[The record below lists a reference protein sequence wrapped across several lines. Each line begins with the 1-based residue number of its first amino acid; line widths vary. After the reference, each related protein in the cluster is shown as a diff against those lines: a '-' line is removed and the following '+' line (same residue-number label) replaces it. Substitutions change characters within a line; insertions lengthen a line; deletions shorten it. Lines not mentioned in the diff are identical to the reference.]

1 MLVRRCIRR
10 VISAMYGNRHYKA
23 AFCQHST
30 ASNPVTGKFGPG
42 KFCPSEF
49 GPGEFCPSE
58 FGPGEFGP
66 KYKC

>member
-1 MLVRRCIRR
+1 
-10 VISAMYGNRHYKA
+10 MYGNRHYKA

-42 KFCPSEF
+42 KFGPSEL
-49 GPGEFCPSE
+49 
-58 FGPGEFGP
+58 GPGEFGP